1 MEMGGLAHSSI
12 DSKTASTRK
21 IDLVSLTV
29 YSDSLRIYGKIDIF
43 KSDKHQLIERKNNLK
58 KIFRGQLYQL
68 WGQYYC
74 MTEMDILSMSCIFM
88 RFRLIR

>member
-1 MEMGGLAHSSI
+1 METDEDMYKASPQVKGDLAHSSI

-21 IDLVSLTV
+21 TDLVSLTV

-58 KIFRGQLYQL
+58 KIFRGQLY
-68 WGQYYC
+68 
-74 MTEMDILSMSCIFM
+74 
-88 RFRLIR
+88 